1 MENTVENSKHY
12 NQLTDRAKEVLSLSK
27 TERISN
33 AQKKSWLN
41 YPRAQMILDEL
52 EYLYHHE
59 RVERMPNLAI
69 IGDTNNGKTTILN
82 RFMEMHPSY
91 VDVPSNIHPI
101 IKIQAPISPSES
113 ALYEKIL
120 DALRVPYGTS
130 FSASRKESQV
140 HDILSDIETKILIID
155 ELQDIFHGDKRQ
167 RNKFLTALKHLGN
180 DLQISIV
187 GAGVTPL
194 QRVLSS
200 DPQMANRFD
209 TMKIPRWKYDKDFA
223 RLLMGLER
231 TLPLK
236 EPSNLHHTELLAR
249 IYDLSE
255 GLIGEVATI
264 LKKSTI
270 FAITHNKEKIDLS
283 VLNSINFTKPSRRRD
298 DIKNAK

>member
-1 MENTVENSKHY
+1 MQNKIEDQDHY
-12 NQLTDRAKEVLSLSK
+12 NRLTSRAKEVLFLDK
-27 TERISN
+27 NERIAN
-33 AQKKSWLN
+33 AQKKSWIS

-91 VDVPSNIHPI
+91 SSIPSNIHPI

-120 DALRVPYGTS
+120 DALRTPYGTS

-140 HDILSDIETKILIID
+140 HDILTDIKTKILIVD

-180 DLQISIV
+180 NLQISII

-209 TMKIPRWKYDKDFA
+209 TMKIPRWKYNKDFA
-223 RLLMGLER
+223 RLLLGLEK

-236 EPSNLHHTELLAR
+236 EPSNLHHTEMLAR

-255 GLIGEVATI
+255 GLIGEVTTI

-270 FAITHNKEKIDLS
+270 FAIMHNKEKIDLS
-283 VLNSINFTKPSRRRD
+283 ILNSINFTKPSRRRD
-298 DIKNAK
+298 KITYAT

>member
-1 MENTVENSKHY
+1 MESTAEESKHY
-12 NQLTDRAKEVLSLSK
+12 NQLTDRAKEVLSLNK

-33 AQKKSWLN
+33 AQKKSWIS

-91 VDVPSNIHPI
+91 TSVPSNIHPI
-101 IKIQAPISPSES
+101 IKIQSPISPSES

-140 HDILSDIETKILIID
+140 LDILTDIETKILIVD

-223 RLLMGLER
+223 RLLMGLEK

-236 EPSNLHHTELLAR
+236 EPSYLHHTDMLAR
-249 IYDLSE
+249 IYDMSE

-270 FAITHNKEKIDLS
+270 FALMHNKEKVDLS
-283 VLNSINFTKPSRRRD
+283 ILNSINFTKPSRRRD
-298 DIKNAK
+298 DIKNAR